1 MISFPNPELS
11 TTPQFEVDVYFCT
24 SYLMIEKRK
33 KILPDVTSEDVEER
47 VLVLRN
53 QRVLIDSDVA
63 ELYGIETK
71 RVNEAVR
78 NNPEKFP
85 YGYIFVL
92 DKYEK
97 QEVVENFDHLN
108 KLKFSKVQPTAF
120 TERGLY
126 MLATILKSERAISTT
141 LAIVDTFVQV
151 REMARTMEALQ
162 TVDDGGL
169 QQKGLLQRTGDLLA
183 GVIGQNLSTRT
194 TETEIELNFAV
205 VKIKHKIIRRDE
217 NED

>member
-1 MISFPNPELS
+1 
-11 TTPQFEVDVYFCT
+11 
-24 SYLMIEKRK
+24 MIEKRK

-151 REMARTMEALQ
+151 REMARTM
-162 TVDDGGL
+162 
-169 QQKGLLQRTGDLLA
+169 
-183 GVIGQNLSTRT
+183 
-194 TETEIELNFAV
+194 
-205 VKIKHKIIRRDE
+205 
-217 NED
+217 

>member
-1 MISFPNPELS
+1 
-11 TTPQFEVDVYFCT
+11 
-24 SYLMIEKRK
+24 MIEKK
-33 KILPDVTSEDVEER
+33 KTALSIITTKDVEER
-47 VLVLRN
+47 IIVLRN

-63 ELYGIETK
+63 ELYGVETK

-97 QEVVENFDHLN
+97 KEVVENFDHLN
-108 KLKFSKVQPTAF
+108 KLKYSKVQPTAF

-126 MLATILKSERAISTT
+126 MLATILKSERAANTT
-141 LAIVDTFVQV
+141 IAIVDTFVQV
-151 REMARTMEALQ
+151 RELARTMEALQ
-162 TVDDGGL
+162 VVDDGGI
-169 QQKGLLQRTGDLLA
+169 QQKGLLQKTGDILA
-183 GVIGQNLSTRT
+183 EVIGHNLSTRT

-205 VKIKHKIIRRDE
+205 VKIKHKVIRKE
-217 NED
+217 ETEGKEQ

>member
-1 MISFPNPELS
+1 
-11 TTPQFEVDVYFCT
+11 
-24 SYLMIEKRK
+24 MIEKRK

-141 LAIVDTFVQV
+141 LAIVDKFVRWLVQWKPCRPLMMVVCSRKVFFREQETCLQV
-151 REMARTMEALQ
+151 
-162 TVDDGGL
+162 
-169 QQKGLLQRTGDLLA
+169 
-183 GVIGQNLSTRT
+183 
-194 TETEIELNFAV
+194 
-205 VKIKHKIIRRDE
+205 
-217 NED
+217 

>member
-1 MISFPNPELS
+1 
-11 TTPQFEVDVYFCT
+11 
-24 SYLMIEKRK
+24 MIEKRK

-169 QQKGLLQRTGDLLA
+169 
-183 GVIGQNLSTRT
+183 
-194 TETEIELNFAV
+194 
-205 VKIKHKIIRRDE
+205 
-217 NED
+217 

>member
-1 MISFPNPELS
+1 
-11 TTPQFEVDVYFCT
+11 
-24 SYLMIEKRK
+24 MIEKRN
-33 KILPDVTSEDVEER
+33 KILLDVTSEDVEER

-126 MLATILKSERAISTT
+126 MLATILKSERAVSTT

>member
-1 MISFPNPELS
+1 
-11 TTPQFEVDVYFCT
+11 
-24 SYLMIEKRK
+24 MIEKRK

-162 TVDDGGL
+162 SVDDGGL

>member
-1 MISFPNPELS
+1 MIKKSNATLS
-11 TTPQFEVDVYFCT
+11 TVTP
-24 SYLMIEKRK
+24 K
-33 KILPDVTSEDVEER
+33 DVEER

-63 ELYGIETK
+63 ELYGVETK

-97 QEVVENFDHLN
+97 KEVVENFDHLN
-108 KLKFSKVQPTAF
+108 KLKFSKVQPAAF

-126 MLATILKSERAISTT
+126 MLATILKSERAANTT
-141 LAIVDTFVQV
+141 IAIIDTFVQV
-151 REMARTMEALQ
+151 RELARTMEALQ
-162 TVDDGGL
+162 VVDDGGQ
-169 QQKGLLQRTGDLLA
+169 QQKGLLQKTGDLLA
-183 GVIGQNLSTRT
+183 DVIGRNLSTRA

-205 VKIKHKIIRRDE
+205 VKIKHKFVRKEELDDKE
-217 NED
+217 KKEK

>member
-1 MISFPNPELS
+1 
-11 TTPQFEVDVYFCT
+11 
-24 SYLMIEKRK
+24 MIEKRK
-33 KILPDVTSEDVEER
+33 KTLPDVTSEDVEER